1 MSGAAPEDRAR
12 ARKRLRWM
20 VWGGAMVGGVA
31 IGVAVGVL
39 RASHPAAVP
48 AGPPAP
54 AGPDVTWAAATKPAP
69 DFALADQAGKP
80 VSIARFR
87 GRPVIVT
94 FIDPLCRNLC
104 PTEAKVLEDVEAR
117 FPSAR
122 RPAIVAVSVDQWG
135 NARRYLLQDM
145 AKWKLSRDWY
155 WAVGKPAALAKVWAA
170 YKIGVQDSPKTVAGI
185 TVHQISHTEAAFL
198 VDPRGYQR
206 ALFLYPFRAADVA
219 RTVRQLAGAQG

>member
-1 MSGAAPEDRAR
+1 MSGAAPEDRAGP
-12 ARKRLRWM
+12 RKRLHRT
-20 VWGGAMVGGVA
+20 VWGGALVGGIA

-39 RASHPAAVP
+39 RASQPAAVP
-48 AGPPAP
+48 AVSPAP
-54 AGPDVTWAAATKPAP
+54 AGPDVTWAAAAKLAP
-69 DFALADQAGKP
+69 DFALTDQAGAP

-104 PTEAKVLEDVEAR
+104 PTEAKVLEAVGAR

-145 AKWKLSRDWY
+145 TKWKLSRNWY
-155 WAVGKPAALAKVWAA
+155 WGVGRPAALAKVWAA
-170 YKIGVQDSPKTVAGI
+170 YKIAVQDSPKTVAGI

-206 ALFLYPFRAADVA
+206 ALFLYPFRAGDVA